1 MMSDDNFQSTRR
13 ADVMFT
19 FGVAGSSEGVVLA
32 RWVGLISAMN
42 PSEALRHE

>member
-1 MMSDDNFQSTRR
+1 MSDDNFQPTRR

-32 RWVGLISAMN
+32 RWVDRLTSS
-42 PSEALRHE
+42 PP